1 MASTFST
8 IAIVSLILG
17 VVFLIAA
24 GVIFVKLKIWLVMA
38 DLSGKTA
45 QLSIEQLRN
54 QSGKPAKRTQH
65 RSYVAN
71 SAALKR
77 SKGTDEL
84 RTKGTEQIGKRFG
97 KKTDVLKKEEQTMPL
112 MRNRQTEKLSEQMPA
127 MPDATDV
134 LDEGTELLNAGTAV
148 LNEGTELLNA
158 GTAVLNEGTELLG
171 TAILAEGTTLL
182 KTDATTVIDQT
193 KKTKAGFR
201 IITDIVM
208 INTDETID

>member
-1 MASTFST
+1 
-8 IAIVSLILG
+8 
-17 VVFLIAA
+17 
-24 GVIFVKLKIWLVMA
+24 MA

-97 KKTDVLKKEEQTMPL
+97 KKTDILKKEEETMPL
-112 MRNRQTEKLSEQMPA
+112 KRNRQTEKLRENIQA

-148 LNEGTELLNA
+148 LDEGTELLKV
-158 GTAVLNEGTELLG
+158 GTAKLNEGTELLSEG
-171 TAILAEGTTLL
+171 TEILTEGTTLL

-193 KKTKAGFR
+193 KKSKAGFR
-201 IITDIVM
+201 LITDIVM
-208 INTDETID
+208 INTDEIID